1 MNLKKP
7 KFWDYKKPNIYSYL
21 LIPIAKFLQLIS
33 NLKKKSNP
41 KKFKIKTICIGNI
54 YLGGTGKTS
63 LAIKINKILNKKNIK
78 SCFIKKKYS
87 NQNDE
92 QKLLNN
98 YGKLFV
104 ALNRADAIKQA
115 EKENYDVAIL
125 DDGLQDKSIVY
136 DLSFVCFNNLNWI
149 GNGMTIPAGPLRE
162 DINNL
167 QYYNNIFLN
176 GNLENLEFLKKELL
190 SINSKINIHVG
201 KYEANNIDE
210 FDKKDNY
217 LVFSGIGN
225 HQTFIS
231 MLKNYGF
238 KIIKDLE
245 FADHYQYSNK
255 DINKIIDEA
264 NSLGCKIINTE
275 KDYFRLKDKDFNQNL
290 SQSQKELD
298 DLIEKFFIEH
308 SKSEKKARLKKAV
321 RTVRC
326 KASFP
331 KLKKA
336 SKDLYDFL
344 KRPIFFDFLKRTRT
358 SKRSQ
363 TKKLRTVE

>member
-21 LIPIAKFLQLIS
+21 LIPIAKFIQLIS

-176 GNLENLEFLKKELL
+176 GNLENLEKLKKE
-190 SINSKINIHVG
+190 IYKINPNLNIYLG
-201 KYEANNIDE
+201 KYEPLNLNE
-210 FDKKDNY
+210 FEIGKSY
-217 LVFSGIGN
+217 FLFSGIGN
-225 HQTFIS
+225 HQTLVS
-231 MLKNYGF
+231 MLKNNGL
-238 KIIKDLE
+238 KIIKDIE
-245 FADHYQYSNK
+245 FPDHYEYTET
-255 DINKIIDEA
+255 DINNILIEAKNLECQIIT
-264 NSLGCKIINTE
+264 TE
-275 KDYFRLKDKDFNQNL
+275 KDYFRLRNNNLDKF
-290 SQSQKELD
+290 K
-298 DLIEKFFIEH
+298 II
-308 SKSEKKARLKKAV
+308 KSELKIIDEDNFVK
-321 RTVRC
+321 
-326 KASFP
+326 S
-331 KLKKA
+331 L
-336 SKDLYDFL
+336 
-344 KRPIFFDFLKRTRT
+344 I
-358 SKRSQ
+358 
-363 TKKLRTVE
+363 

>member
-63 LAIKINKILNKKNIK
+63 LAIKINKILNEKNIK

-176 GNLENLEFLKKELL
+176 GNLENLEKLKKE
-190 SINSKINIHVG
+190 IYKINPNLNIYLG
-201 KYEANNIDE
+201 KYEPLNLNE
-210 FDKKDNY
+210 FEIEKNY
-217 LVFSGIGN
+217 FLFSGIGN
-225 HQTFIS
+225 HQTLVS
-231 MLKNYGF
+231 MLKNNGL
-238 KIIKDLE
+238 KIIKDIE
-245 FADHYQYSNK
+245 FPDHYEYTET
-255 DINKIIDEA
+255 DINNILIEAKNLECQIIT
-264 NSLGCKIINTE
+264 TE
-275 KDYFRLKDKDFNQNL
+275 KDYFRLRNNNLDKF
-290 SQSQKELD
+290 K
-298 DLIEKFFIEH
+298 II
-308 SKSEKKARLKKAV
+308 KSELKIIDEDNFVK
-321 RTVRC
+321 
-326 KASFP
+326 S
-331 KLKKA
+331 L
-336 SKDLYDFL
+336 
-344 KRPIFFDFLKRTRT
+344 I
-358 SKRSQ
+358 
-363 TKKLRTVE
+363 

>member
-7 KFWDYKKPNIYSYL
+7 KFWDYKKPNLYSYL
-21 LIPIAKFLQLIS
+21 LIPIAKFLQLII

-176 GNLENLEFLKKELL
+176 GNLENLEKLKKE
-190 SINSKINIHVG
+190 IYKINPNLNIYLG
-201 KYEANNIDE
+201 KYEPLNLNE
-210 FDKKDNY
+210 FEIGKSY
-217 LVFSGIGN
+217 FLFSGIGN
-225 HQTFIS
+225 HQTLVS
-231 MLKNYGF
+231 MLKNNGL
-238 KIIKDLE
+238 KIIKDIE
-245 FADHYQYSNK
+245 FPDHYEYTET
-255 DINKIIDEA
+255 DINNILIEAKNLECQIIT
-264 NSLGCKIINTE
+264 TE
-275 KDYFRLKDKDFNQNL
+275 KDYFRLRNNNLDKF
-290 SQSQKELD
+290 K
-298 DLIEKFFIEH
+298 II
-308 SKSEKKARLKKAV
+308 KSELKIIDEDNFVK
-321 RTVRC
+321 
-326 KASFP
+326 S
-331 KLKKA
+331 L
-336 SKDLYDFL
+336 
-344 KRPIFFDFLKRTRT
+344 I
-358 SKRSQ
+358 
-363 TKKLRTVE
+363 

>member
-33 NLKKKSNP
+33 NLKKISNP

-176 GNLENLEFLKKELL
+176 GNLENLEKLKKE
-190 SINSKINIHVG
+190 IYKINPNLNIYLG
-201 KYEANNIDE
+201 KYEPLNLNE
-210 FDKKDNY
+210 FEIGKSY
-217 LVFSGIGN
+217 FLFSGIGN
-225 HQTFIS
+225 HQTLVS
-231 MLKNYGF
+231 MLKNNGL
-238 KIIKDLE
+238 KIIKDIE
-245 FADHYQYSNK
+245 FPDHYEYTET
-255 DINKIIDEA
+255 DINNILIEAKNLECQIIT
-264 NSLGCKIINTE
+264 TE
-275 KDYFRLKDKDFNQNL
+275 KDYFRLRNNNLDKF
-290 SQSQKELD
+290 K
-298 DLIEKFFIEH
+298 II
-308 SKSEKKARLKKAV
+308 KSELKIIDEDNFVK
-321 RTVRC
+321 
-326 KASFP
+326 S
-331 KLKKA
+331 L
-336 SKDLYDFL
+336 
-344 KRPIFFDFLKRTRT
+344 I
-358 SKRSQ
+358 
-363 TKKLRTVE
+363 

>member
-21 LIPIAKFLQLIS
+21 LIPIAKFLQLII

-176 GNLENLEFLKKELL
+176 GNLENLEKLKKE
-190 SINSKINIHVG
+190 IYKINPNLKIYLG
-201 KYEANNIDE
+201 KYEPLNLNE
-210 FDKKDNY
+210 FEIGKSY
-217 LVFSGIGN
+217 FLFSGIGN
-225 HQTFIS
+225 HQTLVS
-231 MLKNYGF
+231 MLKNNGL
-238 KIIKDLE
+238 KIIKDIE
-245 FADHYQYSNK
+245 FPDHYEYTET
-255 DINKIIDEA
+255 DINNILIEAKNLECQIIT
-264 NSLGCKIINTE
+264 TE
-275 KDYFRLKDKDFNQNL
+275 KDYFRLRNNNLDKF
-290 SQSQKELD
+290 K
-298 DLIEKFFIEH
+298 II
-308 SKSEKKARLKKAV
+308 KSELKIIDEDNFVK
-321 RTVRC
+321 
-326 KASFP
+326 S
-331 KLKKA
+331 L
-336 SKDLYDFL
+336 
-344 KRPIFFDFLKRTRT
+344 I
-358 SKRSQ
+358 
-363 TKKLRTVE
+363 

>member
-7 KFWDYKKPNIYSYL
+7 KFWDYKKPNLYSYL
-21 LIPIAKFLQLIS
+21 LIPIAKFLQLII
-33 NLKKKSNP
+33 NLKKKTNP

-92 QKLLNN
+92 QKLLSN

-176 GNLENLEFLKKELL
+176 GNLENLENLKKE
-190 SINSKINIHVG
+190 I
-201 KYEANNIDE
+201 
-210 FDKKDNY
+210 
-217 LVFSGIGN
+217 
-225 HQTFIS
+225 
-231 MLKNYGF
+231 
-238 KIIKDLE
+238 
-245 FADHYQYSNK
+245 
-255 DINKIIDEA
+255 
-264 NSLGCKIINTE
+264 
-275 KDYFRLKDKDFNQNL
+275 
-290 SQSQKELD
+290 
-298 DLIEKFFIEH
+298 
-308 SKSEKKARLKKAV
+308 
-321 RTVRC
+321 
-326 KASFP
+326 
-331 KLKKA
+331 
-336 SKDLYDFL
+336 
-344 KRPIFFDFLKRTRT
+344 
-358 SKRSQ
+358 
-363 TKKLRTVE
+363 

>member
-33 NLKKKSNP
+33 NLKKISNP

-125 DDGLQDKSIVY
+125 DDGLQDKSIVC

-167 QYYNNIFLN
+167 QYYKNIFLN
-176 GNLENLEFLKKELL
+176 GNLENLEKLKKE
-190 SINSKINIHVG
+190 IYKINPNLNIYLG
-201 KYEANNIDE
+201 KYEPLNLNE
-210 FDKKDNY
+210 FEIGKSY
-217 LVFSGIGN
+217 FLFSGIGN
-225 HQTFIS
+225 HQTLVS
-231 MLKNYGF
+231 MLKNNGL
-238 KIIKDLE
+238 KIIKDIE
-245 FADHYQYSNK
+245 FPDHYEYTET
-255 DINKIIDEA
+255 DINNILIEAKNLECQIIT
-264 NSLGCKIINTE
+264 TE
-275 KDYFRLKDKDFNQNL
+275 KDYFRLRNNNLDKF
-290 SQSQKELD
+290 K
-298 DLIEKFFIEH
+298 II
-308 SKSEKKARLKKAV
+308 KSELKIIDEDNFVK
-321 RTVRC
+321 
-326 KASFP
+326 S
-331 KLKKA
+331 L
-336 SKDLYDFL
+336 
-344 KRPIFFDFLKRTRT
+344 I
-358 SKRSQ
+358 
-363 TKKLRTVE
+363 

>member
-1 MNLKKP
+1 MNIKKP

-21 LIPIAKFLQLIS
+21 LIPIAKLLQLIS

-176 GNLENLEFLKKELL
+176 GNLENLEKLKKE
-190 SINSKINIHVG
+190 IYKINPNLNIYLG
-201 KYEANNIDE
+201 KYEPLNLNE
-210 FDKKDNY
+210 FEIGKSY
-217 LVFSGIGN
+217 FLFSGIGN
-225 HQTFIS
+225 HQTLVS
-231 MLKNYGF
+231 MLKNNGL
-238 KIIKDLE
+238 KIIKDIE
-245 FADHYQYSNK
+245 FPDHYEYTET
-255 DINKIIDEA
+255 DINNILIEAKNLECQIIT
-264 NSLGCKIINTE
+264 TE
-275 KDYFRLKDKDFNQNL
+275 KDYFRLRNNNLDKF
-290 SQSQKELD
+290 K
-298 DLIEKFFIEH
+298 II
-308 SKSEKKARLKKAV
+308 KSELKIIDEDNFVK
-321 RTVRC
+321 
-326 KASFP
+326 S
-331 KLKKA
+331 L
-336 SKDLYDFL
+336 
-344 KRPIFFDFLKRTRT
+344 I
-358 SKRSQ
+358 
-363 TKKLRTVE
+363 

>member
-125 DDGLQDKSIVY
+125 DDGLQDKSIIY

-167 QYYNNIFLN
+167 KYYNNIFLN
-176 GNLENLEFLKKELL
+176 GNLENLEKLKKE
-190 SINSKINIHVG
+190 IYKINPNLNIYLG
-201 KYEANNIDE
+201 KYEPLNLNE
-210 FDKKDNY
+210 FEIEKNY
-217 LVFSGIGN
+217 FLFSGIGN
-225 HQTFIS
+225 HQTLVS
-231 MLKNYGF
+231 MLKNKGL
-238 KIIKDLE
+238 KIIKDIE
-245 FADHYQYSNK
+245 FPDHYEYTKTDISNILIEAK
-255 DINKIIDEA
+255 NLECQIIT
-264 NSLGCKIINTE
+264 TE
-275 KDYFRLKDKDFNQNL
+275 KDYFRLRNNNLDKF
-290 SQSQKELD
+290 K
-298 DLIEKFFIEH
+298 II
-308 SKSEKKARLKKAV
+308 KSELKIIDEDNFVK
-321 RTVRC
+321 
-326 KASFP
+326 S
-331 KLKKA
+331 L
-336 SKDLYDFL
+336 
-344 KRPIFFDFLKRTRT
+344 I
-358 SKRSQ
+358 
-363 TKKLRTVE
+363 

>member
-7 KFWDYKKPNIYSYL
+7 KFWDYKRPNIYSYL

-92 QKLLNN
+92 QKLLSN

-125 DDGLQDKSIVY
+125 DDGLQDKSILY

-176 GNLENLEFLKKELL
+176 GNLENLEKLKKE
-190 SINSKINIHVG
+190 IYKINPNLNIYLG
-201 KYEANNIDE
+201 KYEPLNLNE
-210 FDKKDNY
+210 FEIGKSY
-217 LVFSGIGN
+217 FLFSGIGN
-225 HQTFIS
+225 HQTLVS
-231 MLKNYGF
+231 MLKNNGL
-238 KIIKDLE
+238 KIIKDIE
-245 FADHYQYSNK
+245 FPDHYEYTET
-255 DINKIIDEA
+255 DINNILIEAKNLECQIIT
-264 NSLGCKIINTE
+264 TE
-275 KDYFRLKDKDFNQNL
+275 KDYFRLDNKYLN
-290 SQSQKELD
+290 
-298 DLIEKFFIEH
+298 KFKII
-308 SKSEKKARLKKAV
+308 KSELKIVDEDKFI
-321 RTVRC
+321 
-326 KASFP
+326 KS
-331 KLKKA
+331 LI
-336 SKDLYDFL
+336 L
-344 KRPIFFDFLKRTRT
+344 
-358 SKRSQ
+358 
-363 TKKLRTVE
+363 

>member
-63 LAIKINKILNKKNIK
+63 LAIKINKILNEKNIK

-104 ALNRADAIKQA
+104 ALNRVDAIKQA

-176 GNLENLEFLKKELL
+176 GNLENLEKLKKE
-190 SINSKINIHVG
+190 IYKINPDLNIYLG
-201 KYEANNIDE
+201 KYEPLNLNE
-210 FDKKDNY
+210 FEIGKSY
-217 LVFSGIGN
+217 FLFSGIGN
-225 HQTFIS
+225 H
-231 MLKNYGF
+231 
-238 KIIKDLE
+238 
-245 FADHYQYSNK
+245 
-255 DINKIIDEA
+255 
-264 NSLGCKIINTE
+264 
-275 KDYFRLKDKDFNQNL
+275 
-290 SQSQKELD
+290 
-298 DLIEKFFIEH
+298 
-308 SKSEKKARLKKAV
+308 
-321 RTVRC
+321 
-326 KASFP
+326 
-331 KLKKA
+331 
-336 SKDLYDFL
+336 
-344 KRPIFFDFLKRTRT
+344 
-358 SKRSQ
+358 
-363 TKKLRTVE
+363 

>member
-7 KFWDYKKPNIYSYL
+7 KFWDYNKPNIYSYL

-104 ALNRADAIKQA
+104 ALDRADAIKQA

-167 QYYNNIFLN
+167 QYYNNVFLN
-176 GNLENLEFLKKELL
+176 GNLENLEKLKKE
-190 SINSKINIHVG
+190 IYKINPNLNIYLG
-201 KYEANNIDE
+201 KYEPLNINE
-210 FDKKDNY
+210 FEIGKSY
-217 LVFSGIGN
+217 FLFSGIGN
-225 HQTFIS
+225 HQTLVS
-231 MLKNYGF
+231 MLKNNGL
-238 KIIKDLE
+238 KIIKDIE
-245 FADHYQYSNK
+245 FPDHYEYTET
-255 DINKIIDEA
+255 DINNILIEAKNLECQIIT
-264 NSLGCKIINTE
+264 TE
-275 KDYFRLKDKDFNQNL
+275 KDYFRLRNNNLDKF
-290 SQSQKELD
+290 K
-298 DLIEKFFIEH
+298 II
-308 SKSEKKARLKKAV
+308 KSELKIIDEDNFVK
-321 RTVRC
+321 
-326 KASFP
+326 S
-331 KLKKA
+331 L
-336 SKDLYDFL
+336 
-344 KRPIFFDFLKRTRT
+344 I
-358 SKRSQ
+358 
-363 TKKLRTVE
+363 